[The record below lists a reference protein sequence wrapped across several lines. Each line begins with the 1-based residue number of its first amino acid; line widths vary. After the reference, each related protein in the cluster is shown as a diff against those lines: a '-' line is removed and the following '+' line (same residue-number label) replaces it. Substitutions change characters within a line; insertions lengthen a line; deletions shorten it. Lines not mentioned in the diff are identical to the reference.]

1 MDISRFILPIPYYL
15 LFGFLKNC
23 FAIIIST
30 EKLFH
35 ILLEFLIVFLG
46 MDSYKKLLSV
56 SYSYCKL
63 TKLT

>member
-1 MDISRFILPIPYYL
+1 MDISRFILPIPSYWI
-15 LFGFLKNC
+15 FRFLKHC

-30 EKLFH
+30 EKIFH
-35 ILLEFLIVFLG
+35 ILLEFLIVLLG
-46 MDSYKKLLSV
+46 MDSYKKLLII